1 MPNRKQIDWFAFWV
15 HFAFGAVIGAVAGL
29 WVWGR
34 PSFHLYDSSLAGVGC
49 IGGGALLGGLLAGV
63 GRESFWES
71 FRR

>member
-1 MPNRKQIDWFAFWV
+1 MAKKTDRDWFGFWA
-15 HFAFGAVIGAVAGL
+15 HFVFGAVAGAVAGL

-34 PSFHLYDSSLAGVGC
+34 PDFGFYDSGRAGWLC
-49 IGGGALLGGLLAGV
+49 IGGGALLGGLLAGL